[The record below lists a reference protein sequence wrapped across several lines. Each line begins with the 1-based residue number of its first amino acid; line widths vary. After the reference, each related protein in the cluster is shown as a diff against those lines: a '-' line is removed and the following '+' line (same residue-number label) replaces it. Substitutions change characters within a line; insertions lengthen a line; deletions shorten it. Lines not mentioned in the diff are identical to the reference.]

1 MHLQHLHLVEQHR
14 QETVQL
20 QDRAFARKTLG
31 CGSPF
36 SCLSGLRSLKL
47 DLHESSSAGNRCFL
61 RPISCMNN
69 LQGFT
74 LLGLSDNV
82 GIQHLSQLS
91 QLTSLGVGHVEDG
104 LSTLVKLKHL
114 GVAAVSPRLH
124 TSFLRPSINLSAS
137 LVTLNNLRSLDC
149 TLVRYC
155 QVSNLSVLT
164 ALNALDIYLVPE
176 ASFDHQS
183 CTAIWLD
190 LAELTHLST
199 LSLHGD
205 AFLDAKDFQ
214 AIGLLSCL
222 TKLHFDGFTSD
233 LNFKPEDVNKLS
245 ALASPQYFH
254 LEFIDSGR
262 WFDAVNKLDAHLMA
276 LLKGANMQHFQVTS
290 NECGCDDEADQ
301 LQSGDD
307 DRSLGAWDS
316 ESDMGSDDA
325 SDMYSQH
332 SDE

>member
-1 MHLQHLHLVEQHR
+1 MQ
-14 QETVQL
+14 
-20 QDRAFARKTLG
+20 
-31 CGSPF
+31 
-36 SCLSGLRSLKL
+36 
-47 DLHESSSAGNRCFL
+47 
-61 RPISCMNN
+61 N

-74 LLGLSDNV
+74 LLGLPTTIGV
-82 GIQHLSQLS
+82 QYLSQLS

-104 LSTLVKLKHL
+104 GTLVNLKHL
-114 GVAAVSPRLH
+114 EVAAVSPRLP
-124 TSFLRPSINLSAS
+124 TSRPTMNLFAS

-155 QVSNLSVLT
+155 QVSELSVLT

-214 AIGLLSCL
+214 AIALLSCL
-222 TKLHFDGFTSD
+222 TKLHFDGFTLD

-245 ALASPQYFH
+245 ALASLQYFH
-254 LEFIDSGR
+254 LEFTVGR
-262 WFDAVNKLDAHLMA
+262 WFDAVNNLDAHLMA

-290 NECGCDDEADQ
+290 NACGCDDEADQ

-307 DRSLGAWDS
+307 DRSLGAWDG